1 MPWEFAKFNLLSGH
15 SAMYGEHSWHWN
27 FTQVSPWIVVFQGGF
42 MGRHTS
48 PGTSACCRVVKSGS
62 AILQMPQGGQGHL
75 LRSVLQEARWE
86 HHFEIAQLT
95 AAFNRGSSHAGC
107 VPAAQGLPT
116 IAATLLPLWLYG
128 AYLTPG

>member
-27 FTQVSPWIVVFQGGF
+27 FTQVSPWLIVAFQGGF

-62 AILQMPQGGQGHL
+62 AILQMPARAPVEICAA
-75 LRSVLQEARWE
+75 RS
-86 HHFEIAQLT
+86 
-95 AAFNRGSSHAGC
+95 
-107 VPAAQGLPT
+107 
-116 IAATLLPLWLYG
+116 PLG
-128 AYLTPG
+128 TPP